1 LLAGGCE
8 KSTATFCWPLP
19 IVVGQTILPPAAFL
33 ATNAHVMSMVYFLS
47 IDAKTSC
54 WADVRQHQQSQMR
67 DESASNEGNMLSRCL
82 KMAALCAGVAMTSV
96 AITPAVSA
104 QTFPMQPIKVL
115 IGFGP
120 GSAADI
126 LARLVGKQMEA
137 SLGQPIVVEN
147 RPGNSSMIAAETVTR
162 APADGYTLFM
172 ATIANT
178 LNPAETKS
186 NFNLGRDLAPIAL
199 LGIVPNVL
207 VAHPSVPANNLQ
219 ELIALAKSKPESL
232 TFGSSGYATA
242 SYMAAELFNANA
254 GTKIVMVPYQGG
266 SNQAVSDLLS
276 GRITLMFNV
285 AATLAPHVEAGKLKA
300 FAVAQSKRASIMP
313 DVPTLAEAGMAGYD
327 AGIWIGLLA
336 PVGTP
341 PAIIE
346 KLSGAA
352 NDALNT
358 EAVRTALKR
367 QGTDPLGGTPK
378 QFADF
383 IHADIEKW
391 VAVLASSSSG
401 K

>member
-1 LLAGGCE
+1 MFNRYLE
-8 KSTATFCWPLP
+8 
-19 IVVGQTILPPAAFL
+19 
-33 ATNAHVMSMVYFLS
+33 
-47 IDAKTSC
+47 
-54 WADVRQHQQSQMR
+54 
-67 DESASNEGNMLSRCL
+67 
-82 KMAALCAGVAMTSV
+82 MAVLCIGVAVTSL
-96 AITPAVSA
+96 ACTTLAAA
-104 QTFPMQPIKVL
+104 QIYPEHPIKIV

-126 LARLVGKQMEA
+126 LARLVGKQMEV

-147 RPGNSSMIAAETVTR
+147 RPGNSSMLAAETVAR

-199 LGIVPNVL
+199 LGMVPNVL
-207 VAHPSVPANNLQ
+207 AANPSVPATNLQ
-219 ELIALAKSKPESL
+219 ELVALAKSKPETLS
-232 TFGSSGYATA
+232 FGSSGYATA
-242 SYMAAELFNANA
+242 SYMAAELFNAKA
-254 GTKIVMVPYQGG
+254 GTKILIVPYQGG

-285 AATLAPHVEAGKLKA
+285 APTLAPQVEAGKLKA
-300 FAVAQSKRASIMP
+300 FAVAQPKRASIMP

-336 PVGTP
+336 PAATP
-341 PAIIE
+341 SAIVA

-358 EAVRTALKR
+358 EAVRAALKV
-367 QGTDPLGGTPK
+367 QGTDPLGGTPAE
-378 QFADF
+378 FADF
-383 IHADIEKW
+383 IRADIEKW
-391 VAVLASSSSG
+391 TALLASSGFG

>member
-1 LLAGGCE
+1 MQRQGLRGG
-8 KSTATFCWPLP
+8 
-19 IVVGQTILPPAAFL
+19 
-33 ATNAHVMSMVYFLS
+33 
-47 IDAKTSC
+47 
-54 WADVRQHQQSQMR
+54 
-67 DESASNEGNMLSRCL
+67 GNMFRRCN
-82 KMAALCAGVAMTSV
+82 KVVALCAGVTMV
-96 AITPAVSA
+96 AAASTAAVMA
-104 QTFPMQPIKVL
+104 QTYPAQPIKV
-115 IGFGP
+115 IVGFGP

-126 LARLVGKQMEA
+126 LARLVGKQMEV
-137 SLGQPIVVEN
+137 SLRQPIVIEN
-147 RPGNSSMIAAETVTR
+147 RPGNSSMIAAETVAR
-162 APADGYTLFM
+162 ASADGYTLFM

-242 SYMAAELFNANA
+242 SYMAAELFNDNA
-254 GTKIVMVPYQGG
+254 GTKILSVPYQGG

-285 AATLAPHVEAGKLKA
+285 APTLAPHVEAGKLKA

-313 DVPTLAEAGMAGYD
+313 DVPTLAEAGMTGFD

-336 PVGTP
+336 PAGTP
-341 PAIIE
+341 AAIID

-358 EAVRTALKR
+358 DEVRTALKR

-378 QFADF
+378 EFADF
-383 IHADIEKW
+383 IRTDIAKW
-391 VAVLASSSSG
+391 VAVLASPSSA

>member
-1 LLAGGCE
+1 M
-8 KSTATFCWPLP
+8 FRR
-19 IVVGQTILPPAAFL
+19 
-33 ATNAHVMSMVYFLS
+33 Y
-47 IDAKTSC
+47 
-54 WADVRQHQQSQMR
+54 
-67 DESASNEGNMLSRCL
+67 L
-82 KMAALCAGVAMTSV
+82 KVAALGAGVAMASV
-96 AITPAVSA
+96 AAAASVMA
-104 QTFPMQPIKVL
+104 QTYPSQPIKVV

-126 LARLVGKQMEA
+126 LARLVAKQMEV

-147 RPGNSSMIAAETVTR
+147 RPGNSSMIAAETVAR

-199 LGIVPNVL
+199 LAMVPNVL

-242 SYMAAELFNANA
+242 SYMAAELFNAKA
-254 GTKIVMVPYQGG
+254 GTKILAVPYQGG

-276 GRITLMFNV
+276 GRLTLVFNV
-285 AATLAPHVEAGKLKA
+285 AAPVAPHVEAGKLKA

-313 DVPTLAEAGMAGYD
+313 DVPTLTEAGMAGYD

-336 PVGTP
+336 PAGTP
-341 PAIIE
+341 PAIIA
-346 KLSGAA
+346 KLSAAA

-358 EAVRTALKR
+358 EAVRAALKQ
-367 QGTDPLGGTPK
+367 QGTDPVGGTPK
-378 QFADF
+378 EFADF
-383 IHADIEKW
+383 IRADIEKW
-391 VAVLASSSSG
+391 VAVLASSSPG

>member
-1 LLAGGCE
+1 MFNRYLE
-8 KSTATFCWPLP
+8 
-19 IVVGQTILPPAAFL
+19 
-33 ATNAHVMSMVYFLS
+33 M
-47 IDAKTSC
+47 
-54 WADVRQHQQSQMR
+54 
-67 DESASNEGNMLSRCL
+67 
-82 KMAALCAGVAMTSV
+82 
-96 AITPAVSA
+96 AVSCIGIAVTSIAGTTLAAA
-104 QTFPMQPIKVL
+104 QTYPDHPIKIV

-126 LARLVGKQMEA
+126 LARLVGKQMEV

-147 RPGNSSMIAAETVTR
+147 RPGNSSMLAAETVAR

-186 NFNLGRDLAPIAL
+186 NFNLGRDLAPIVL
-199 LGIVPNVL
+199 LGMVPNVL
-207 VAHPSVPANNLQ
+207 AANPSVPANNLV

-232 TFGSSGYATA
+232 SFGSSGYATA
-242 SYMAAELFNANA
+242 SYMAAELFNAKA
-254 GTKIVMVPYQGG
+254 GTKILIVPYQGG

-285 AATLAPHVEAGKLKA
+285 APTLAPQVEAGKLKA
-300 FAVAQSKRASIMP
+300 FAVAQPKRASIMP
-313 DVPTLAEAGMAGYD
+313 DVPTLAEAGMTGYD

-336 PVGTP
+336 PAATP
-341 PAIIE
+341 PAIIA

-358 EAVRTALKR
+358 EAVRSALKQ
-367 QGTDPLGGTPK
+367 QGTDPLGGTPAE
-378 QFADF
+378 FADF
-383 IHADIEKW
+383 IRADIEKW
-391 VAVLASSSSG
+391 TALLASPGSATNSG

>member
-1 LLAGGCE
+1 
-8 KSTATFCWPLP
+8 
-19 IVVGQTILPPAAFL
+19 
-33 ATNAHVMSMVYFLS
+33 
-47 IDAKTSC
+47 
-54 WADVRQHQQSQMR
+54 
-67 DESASNEGNMLSRCL
+67 MLSRYL
-82 KMAALCAGVAMTSV
+82 KMTARCAGVAMIVAASTASV
-96 AITPAVSA
+96 LA
-104 QTFPMQPIKVL
+104 QTYPSQPVKIIV
-115 IGFGP
+115 GFGP

-126 LARLVGKQMEA
+126 LARLLGKQMEVT
-137 SLGQPIVVEN
+137 LGQPVVVEN
-147 RPGNSSMIAAETVTR
+147 RPGNSSMIAAETVAR

-199 LGIVPNVL
+199 LGMVPNVL

-219 ELIALAKSKPESL
+219 ELIALAKSKPETL

-242 SYMAAELFNANA
+242 SYMAAELFNAKA
-254 GTKIVMVPYQGG
+254 GTKILAVPYQGG

-313 DVPTLAEAGMAGYD
+313 DVPTLAEAGMTGYD

-336 PVGTP
+336 PAGTP
-341 PAIIE
+341 PAIVE
-346 KLSGAA
+346 KLSAAA
-352 NDALNT
+352 NEALG
-358 EAVRTALKR
+358 AKDVRTALER

-378 QFADF
+378 EFADF
-383 IHADIEKW
+383 IRADIEKW
-391 VAVLASSSSG
+391 SAILASPG
-401 K
+401 LKK